1 MSKTSDQ
8 TSPSHEE
15 ELQEPTAPVST
26 VEAPTLDDAFSVLAL
41 ALLPL
46 LEENMP
52 MYTYVQE
59 CIGVHAN
66 GNTTIAWSRVLA
78 ILEGVLGTPLRPA

>member
-1 MSKTSDQ
+1 MPKTNDQ
-8 TSPSHEE
+8 TSVPAEDQS
-15 ELQEPTAPVST
+15 QEPLVPMST

-78 ILEGVLGTPLRPA
+78 ILEGVLGTPLRPG